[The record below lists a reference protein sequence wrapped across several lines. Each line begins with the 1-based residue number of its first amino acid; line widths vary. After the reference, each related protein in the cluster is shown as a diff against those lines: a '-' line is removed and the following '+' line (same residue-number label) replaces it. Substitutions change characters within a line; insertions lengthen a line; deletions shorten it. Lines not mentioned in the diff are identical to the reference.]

1 MGVAMAA
8 VSPDSDRIV
17 ISLGRPVRE
26 RKPPSHHHKEL
37 LDVIIIGAGPAGI
50 TTAIY
55 AVRKKLK
62 TLVLTK
68 DIGGQTAISSA
79 IENYTGFQF
88 ITGPELTARF
98 QEHLNTFDL
107 DLHVEEDCRSVESAG
122 KFINVRTDR
131 FSYASKTCIICTGAT
146 PKPLG
151 VPGEKE
157 LWGRGVSTCSICDA
171 PLFADKEVAV
181 VGGGNSALDS
191 ALELSRFSKRIYMIN
206 KNMTFKGD
214 PILMEKVL
222 GTPNIELLYNAK
234 TLAILGKDLV
244 EGIKFSQEGKE
255 RVVRVEGVFVEIG
268 YKPNSELV
276 SIVDKNG
283 FGEIKV
289 NSRNETSVAGIYA
302 AGDVTDIPTK
312 QIIVAAGE
320 GAKAAV
326 WAADYIS
333 RNKW

>member
-1 MGVAMAA
+1 LSA
-8 VSPDSDRIV
+8 VSLDSDKIV
-17 ISLGRPVRE
+17 ISLGRTVRE
-26 RKPPSHHHKEL
+26 RKPPSHLSHGDL

-50 TTAIY
+50 TAAIY
-55 AVRKKLK
+55 AVRKRLK

-68 DIGGQTAISSA
+68 DIGGQTAISST

-98 QEHLNTFDL
+98 EEHLNTFDL
-107 DLHVEEDCRSVESAG
+107 DLHVGEDCRSVESSG
-122 KFINVRTDR
+122 KFITVRTNR
-131 FSYASKTCIICTGAT
+131 SSYAAKTCIICTGAT
-146 PKPLG
+146 PKQLG

-157 LWGRGVSTCSICDA
+157 LWGRGLSTCSICDA

-191 ALELSRFSKRIYMIN
+191 ALQLSKFSKKVYLIN
-206 KNMTFKGD
+206 KNPAFKGD
-214 PILMEKVL
+214 PVLMEKVL
-222 GTPNIELLYNAK
+222 VTPNVELLYNAK
-234 TLAILGKDLV
+234 TLAILGKGLV
-244 EGIKFSQEGKE
+244 EGIKFSQGGKE
-255 RVVRVEGVFVEIG
+255 RVIPVEGVFMEIG
-268 YKPNSELV
+268 YKPNSELA
-276 SIVDKNG
+276 SIVAKNE

-333 RNKW
+333 RNK